1 MNCRGTF
8 AEIDLNAI
16 RHNLNTVKKQCGNSK
31 ILMAVKADAYGHGA
45 VEISGFCEKE
55 KLADVFGIASI
66 EEGCELRN
74 AGIKSDIL
82 ILGLIL
88 HDKSCIAEA
97 VDNSLILSVADLQ
110 FARMLVEFSNVT
122 NKTIRVH
129 IKTDTG
135 MGRIGCSFDEIEE
148 LTKLLISSKN
158 IKLEGIFTHMPVSD
172 SENSIFNETQI
183 QKFKSAASLAEN
195 VCGFKL
201 IKHMANSG
209 AILKFKETHLDMV
222 RAGIVCYG
230 YPPVET
236 TEKFIPVMT
245 LKTRIIFSKKVL
257 KGTGLSY
264 GLTYAPEKDCNI
276 VTAAIGYGD
285 GYNRLLS
292 NNAHVIIKNRLY
304 PVAGRVCMDQI
315 LINTFDDI
323 FEAGE
328 EVILF
333 GKETVTA
340 QTIAA
345 SINTIPYEITCN
357 ISKRVPRVFIG

>member
-16 RHNLNTVKKQCGNSK
+16 RHNMNTIKKQCRNSK

-45 VEISGFCEKE
+45 VEISRFCENE

-66 EEGCELRN
+66 EEGRELRN

-88 HDKSCIAEA
+88 HDKNCITEA
-97 VDNSLILSVADLQ
+97 INNSLILSVADLQ
-110 FARMLVEFSNVT
+110 FAGMLIDLSNEI

-135 MGRIGCSFDEIEE
+135 MGRIGCSFDEIEK

-172 SENSIFNETQI
+172 SDNGIFNETQI

-230 YPPVET
+230 YPPMET
-236 TEKFIPVMT
+236 DEKFIPVMT
-245 LKTRIIFSKKVL
+245 LKSRIIFSKRVT

-264 GLTYAPEKDCNI
+264 GLTYAPDKDSNI
-276 VTAAIGYGD
+276 STVAIGYGD

-315 LINTFDDI
+315 LVNTFDDV
-323 FEAGE
+323 FNAGE

-333 GKETVTA
+333 GKETITA
-340 QTIAA
+340 QTIA
-345 SINTIPYEITCN
+345 SSTNTIPYEVTCN
-357 ISKRVPRVFIG
+357 ISKRVPRVFID

>member
-8 AEIDLNAI
+8 AEIDLKAI
-16 RHNLNTVKKQCGNSK
+16 KHNLGILRQHCGNSR

-45 VEISGFCEKE
+45 VEISGFCENE
-55 KLADVFGIASI
+55 KLADAFGVASI
-66 EEGCELRN
+66 EEGRELRKS
-74 AGIKSDIL
+74 GIKSDIL
-82 ILGLIL
+82 LLGLIL
-88 HDKSCIAEA
+88 RDADCIMEA
-97 VDNSLILSVADLQ
+97 VNNSLIISVADIH
-110 FARMLVEFSNVT
+110 FARMLVELSAKIS
-122 NKTIRVH
+122 KTIRVH

-172 SENSIFNETQI
+172 SDDGIFNETQI
-183 QKFKSAASLAEN
+183 HKFKSAASLAEN
-195 VCGFKL
+195 ISGTKL

-236 TEKFIPVMT
+236 EDNFIPVMT
-245 LKTRIIFSKKVL
+245 LKSRIIFSKRVK

-264 GLTYAPEKDCNI
+264 GLTYAPDKDSNI
-276 VTAAIGYGD
+276 ATAAIGYGD

-292 NNAHVIIKNRLY
+292 NNAHVIIRNRLY

-315 LINTFDDI
+315 LINTFDDVYD
-323 FEAGE
+323 AGE

-333 GKETVTA
+333 GKEAITA
-340 QTIAA
+340 QTIASA
-345 SINTIPYEITCN
+345 INTIPYEITCN
-357 ISKRVPRVFIG
+357 ISKRVPRVFIS

>member
-8 AEIDLNAI
+8 AEIDLKAI
-16 RHNLNTVKKQCGNSK
+16 KHNLSILRQHCGNSK

-45 VEISGFCEKE
+45 VGISGFCESE
-55 KLADVFGIASI
+55 KLTDAFGVASI
-66 EEGCELRN
+66 EEGRELRKS
-74 AGIKSDIL
+74 GIKSDIL
-82 ILGLIL
+82 LLGLIL
-88 HDKSCIAEA
+88 HDTDCIMEA
-97 VDNSLILSVADLQ
+97 VDNSLILSVADIS
-110 FARMLVEFSNVT
+110 FARMLVILSEKISR
-122 NKTIRVH
+122 TIRVH

-172 SENSIFNETQI
+172 TDDSIFNETQL
-183 QKFKSAASLAEN
+183 QKFKSSAALAEN
-195 VCGFKL
+195 ISGTSL

-209 AILKFKETHLDMV
+209 AILRFKETHLDMV

-236 TEKFIPVMT
+236 GDKFIPVMT
-245 LKTRIIFSKKVL
+245 LKSRIIFSKRVK

-264 GLTYAPEKDCNI
+264 GLTYAPDKDSNI
-276 VTAAIGYGD
+276 ATAAIGYGD

-292 NNAHVIIKNRLY
+292 NNAHVIIRNRLY

-323 FEAGE
+323 YDAGE
-328 EVILF
+328 EIILF
-333 GKETVTA
+333 GKETINA
-340 QTIAA
+340 QTIASA
-345 SINTIPYEITCN
+345 INTIPYEITCN
-357 ISKRVPRVFIG
+357 ISKRVPRVFIN